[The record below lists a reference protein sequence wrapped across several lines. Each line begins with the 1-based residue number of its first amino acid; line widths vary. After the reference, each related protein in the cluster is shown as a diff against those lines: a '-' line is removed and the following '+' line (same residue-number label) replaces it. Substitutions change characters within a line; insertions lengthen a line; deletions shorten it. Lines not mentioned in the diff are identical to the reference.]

1 MNIMFQ
7 IEKVK
12 VALSEEVLIIE
23 DLISGHQDI
32 IQKLSSRTLVS
43 FPKISK
49 IKILTGYLLIM
60 TKISDNNFVDTH
72 TNDKPKEHLQVKV

>member
-49 IKILTGYLLIM
+49 IEIPTGYLLIM

-72 TNDKPKEHLQVKV
+72 TNDKP